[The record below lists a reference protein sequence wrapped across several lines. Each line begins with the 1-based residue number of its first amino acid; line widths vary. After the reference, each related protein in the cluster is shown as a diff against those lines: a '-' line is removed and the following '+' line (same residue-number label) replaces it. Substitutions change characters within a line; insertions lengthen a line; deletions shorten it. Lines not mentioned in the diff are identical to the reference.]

1 MKNMLSLCLL
11 ILAFV
16 PFSSTAQLDSASVN
30 AYFETTTAQLEG
42 YDSTVTVKVIKTET
56 WVNDFDFFGEIIVTV
71 YDEETGYPVQKIK
84 HTAQSI
90 LDNNLLNSGIIVI
103 NLQSG
108 IEEGKTYR
116 VDVIV
121 RDYQGM
127 NYPII
132 SKTVH

>member
-1 MKNMLSLCLL
+1 MKNMFSLCLFL
-11 ILAFV
+11 LALF
-16 PFSSTAQLDSASVN
+16 PFYSAAQLDSASVN

-42 YDSTVTVKVIKTET
+42 YDSTVIVKVIKTET
-56 WVNDFDFFGEIIVTV
+56 WVNDFDFFGEIIVTA

-90 LDNNLLNSGIIVI
+90 LDNNLLNSGSIVI

-108 IEEGKTYR
+108 IEEGKAYR

>member
-30 AYFETTTAQLEG
+30 TYFETVTVQLEG
-42 YDSTVTVKVIKTET
+42 LDSTATVKAIKTET
-56 WVNDFDFFGEIIVTV
+56 WVNDFDFFGEIIVTA
-71 YDEETGYPVQKIK
+71 YDQETDYPVHKIK

-90 LDNNLLNSGIIVI
+90 LDNNLYNSGIITI
-103 NLQSG
+103 NIQHG
-108 IEEGKTYR
+108 VEEEREYR
-116 VDVIV
+116 VEVIV